1 MSSSDEIA
9 KKLDALWQ
17 TYLPTMVLRLATI
30 QMAIETL
37 EAGHLDR
44 ELTRTA
50 ALEAHKLAGSL
61 GTFGL
66 PSSSGMSSQIEHF
79 LAQPES
85 VQGRVVV
92 ELRRL
97 FDSVRRDIETR

>member
-1 MSSSDEIA
+1 MSSSDEVA

-17 TYLPTMVLRLATI
+17 RYLPTMVLRLAAI
-30 QMAIETL
+30 QRAIETL
-37 EAGHLDR
+37 EAGHFDR

-66 PSSSGMSSQIEHF
+66 ASSSGKSSQIEH
-79 LAQPES
+79 LLSQPDS
-85 VQGRVVV
+85 VQTMAP
-92 ELRRL
+92 ELRKL
-97 FDSVRRDIETR
+97 LDSIQHDIETR